1 MKVDR
6 LRQHLNSTLN
16 NKELLEKQNYEK
28 QNEIGI
34 MTAIEAEDKAR
45 QKELARITAEEERQ
59 RKEEELR
66 RLEDLARIVASE
78 ERKRKMIAIE

>member
-1 MKVDR
+1 M
-6 LRQHLNSTLN
+6 
-16 NKELLEKQNYEK
+16 
-28 QNEIGI
+28 

-78 ERKRKMIAIE
+78 ERKRKMIATE